1 MIHQP
6 FLEQCS
12 YGQFKEHGT
21 GYQECHGSGIPEQG
35 TEKEREQYL
44 ISRPV
49 CRRYVSDHK
58 YCCHSFHLTYVQSS
72 VIHLEDCYNSLILY
86 YTHYTLLLPAFHS
99 LAVYVLRHSNN
110 NFLTYGQTL
119 FLFLTVT

>member
-35 TEKEREQYL
+35 TEKEREQTRNCLLYT
-44 ISRPV
+44 
-49 CRRYVSDHK
+49 SDAADE
-58 YCCHSFHLTYVQSS
+58 L
-72 VIHLEDCYNSLILY
+72 
-86 YTHYTLLLPAFHS
+86 
-99 LAVYVLRHSNN
+99 
-110 NFLTYGQTL
+110 
-119 FLFLTVT
+119 